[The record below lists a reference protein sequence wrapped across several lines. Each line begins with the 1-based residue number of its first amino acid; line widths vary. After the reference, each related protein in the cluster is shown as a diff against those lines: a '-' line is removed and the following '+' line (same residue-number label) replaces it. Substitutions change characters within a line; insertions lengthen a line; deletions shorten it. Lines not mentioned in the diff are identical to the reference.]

1 MIRIEQC
8 HVASERLVG
17 HGHDAWH
24 LCAVLDG
31 SLEEIVGR
39 RSHVMTSG
47 GFRVSRPDSLH
58 DIRFPAEGAD
68 CLILEAEGPF
78 WTRIFARAV
87 EDRTSSHRF
96 GALAPAELMRATA
109 PFRLPTAT
117 QGTGLSEFCTALF
130 AAAPE
135 AAGTPGC
142 AAVEDA
148 YALIAAANGALSI
161 SAFAERAKLNR
172 GLFAR
177 RFQRAHGLLPTE
189 FKRLQRLKH
198 CVELIRSEDEPLAE
212 LAWASGYAGQSHM
225 TNDFTAILG
234 VTPGSLRRLGRAA

>member
-31 SLEEIVGR
+31 SLEEIADR

-47 GFRVSRPDSLH
+47 GFRVSRPDSFH

-78 WTRIFARAV
+78 WTRIFARAI
-87 EDRTSSHRF
+87 EDRTSPHHF
-96 GALAPAELMRATA
+96 GALAPEDLMRATT
-109 PFRLPTAT
+109 PFRHPAAAPEADM
-117 QGTGLSEFCTALF
+117 SEFCTALF
-130 AAAPE
+130 AAGPE
-135 AAGTPGC
+135 TKPVCG
-142 AAVEDA
+142 AVEDA
-148 YALIAAANGALSI
+148 HALIVAARGALSI
-161 SAFAERAKLNR
+161 SEFAAAAKLNR
-172 GLFAR
+172 GLFAD
-177 RFQRAHGLLPTE
+177 RFQKAHGLLPTE

-198 CVELIRSEDEPLAE
+198 CISLIQSEDAPLAE
-212 LAWASGYAGQSHM
+212 LAWAAGYAGQSHM

-234 VTPGSLRRLGRAA
+234 VTPGSLRRFARAA